1 MPYYDSPQSIGH
13 QQTVLSLFKPMLMK
27 ISAPHMHANAASA
40 LEEYAR
46 PGAKVLDVGC
56 GSGYLTAVTPHF
68 SCT

>member
-1 MPYYDSPQSIGH
+1 
-13 QQTVLSLFKPMLMK
+13 MK

-56 GSGYLTAVTPHF
+56 GSGYLTAVTPYLCAHEL
-68 SCT
+68 TE